1 MFEHHRREVPF
12 PIHPVRGV
20 PSPHDVTAVVNL
32 DLLAQAVSA
41 GVSAVSS

>member
-20 PSPHDVTAVVNL
+20 PSPHITAVVNL
-32 DLLAQAVSA
+32 DLLAKAVSA